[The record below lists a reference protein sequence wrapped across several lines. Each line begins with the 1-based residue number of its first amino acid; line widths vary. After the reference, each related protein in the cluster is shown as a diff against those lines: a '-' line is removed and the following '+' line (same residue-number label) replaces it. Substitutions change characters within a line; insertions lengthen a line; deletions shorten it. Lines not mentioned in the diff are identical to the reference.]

1 LARPLRPLRWVG
13 SSKRDYGRFPARVQ
27 DNLGFALFLVQTG
40 QHPPAAKPLKG
51 LGSGV
56 VELVED
62 FDGDTYRAVYTV
74 RFSKVVYVLH
84 AFMKKSKRGV
94 KTPKA
99 LSRSA
104 PWRGKFRSKPEV
116 TTSLQILAFPT
127 PRPICSRHKSSRK
140 STVSRGSAS

>member
-1 LARPLRPLRWVG
+1 MAKLARPLRPLRWVG

-56 VELVED
+56 IELVED

-74 RFSKVVYVLH
+74 PLQQGRVCAACVH
-84 AFMKKSKRGV
+84 EEI
-94 KTPKA
+94 KA
-99 LSRSA
+99 WHQDA
-104 PWRGKFRSKPEV
+104 KD
-116 TTSLQILAFPT
+116 
-127 PRPICSRHKSSRK
+127 
-140 STVSRGSAS
+140 